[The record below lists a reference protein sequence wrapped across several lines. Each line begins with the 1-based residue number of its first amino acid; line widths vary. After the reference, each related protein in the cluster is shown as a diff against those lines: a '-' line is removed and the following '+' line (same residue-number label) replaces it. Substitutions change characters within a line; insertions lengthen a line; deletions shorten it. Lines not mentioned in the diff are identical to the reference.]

1 VPITTPNDLTRGWL
15 DEPQH
20 LRRSTAVRCAALHR
34 RLRAA
39 DRRPPPPTWASPTTR
54 LQFQVNKKGQ
64 ASKLPSFQA
73 SKLPRP
79 FGREIYAEAGA
90 EGISRRSG

>member
-20 LRRSTAVRCAALHR
+20 PRRSTAVRCAALHR

-54 LQFQVNKKGQ
+54 LQFQVNKKG
-64 ASKLPSFQA
+64 ASFQA
-73 SKLPRP
+73 SKAVWSK
-79 FGREIYAEAGA
+79 IYAEAGA